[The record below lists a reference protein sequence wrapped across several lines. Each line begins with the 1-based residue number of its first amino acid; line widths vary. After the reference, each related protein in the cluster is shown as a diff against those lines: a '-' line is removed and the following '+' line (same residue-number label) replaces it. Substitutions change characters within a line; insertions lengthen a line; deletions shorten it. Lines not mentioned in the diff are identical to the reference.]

1 MLFYEH
7 VIKADRENRNYC
19 LATIVDT
26 KGNTPRGAGSKLIV
40 FDTGETFGSVGGG
53 AVERAVTD
61 DCLAL
66 LRTGGTLLKTYS
78 HFDEKDPALTCA
90 NNVTVFME
98 CSAHVPHLYLCGGG
112 HVAQAI
118 LRVAKSVGY
127 HVTLLDT
134 RDLSAFGDAVAAA
147 DEIVR
152 LESFSDIAKL
162 TFSPGAAVVVCTFSH
177 KGDEESVL
185 AAADKGPAYL
195 GILGG
200 KPKITGIFR
209 SLRSKGFTPEQIRG
223 IYAPVGLDTGGEKPA
238 EIAVSVMAEIM
249 TVLNGKTGRH
259 LKDLTDIPLDDE

>member
-19 LATIVDT
+19 LATIVKT
-26 KGNTPRGAGSKLIV
+26 TGNTPRGEGSKLLV

-53 AVERAVTD
+53 AVEKNVTD

-66 LRTGGTLLKTYS
+66 LRTGGTQLKTYS
-78 HFDEKDPALTCA
+78 HFEESDPAMASA
-90 NNVTVFME
+90 NQVTVFME

-118 LRVAKSVGY
+118 LKIAKTVGY
-127 HVTLLDT
+127 HVSLLDT
-134 RDLSAFGDAVAAA
+134 RDLSAFGDAVAEA

-152 LESFSDIAKL
+152 LESFSDIEKL
-162 TFSPGAAVVVCTFSH
+162 TLSPGAAVVVCTFSH
-177 KGDEESVL
+177 KGDEEAVL
-185 AAADKGPAYL
+185 AVAGKQPAYL

-200 KPKITGIFR
+200 RPKLTGIFHT
-209 SLRSKGFTPEQIRG
+209 LREKGFTTEQIRA
-223 IYAPVGLDTGGEKPA
+223 IRAPIGLDTGGEKPS

-249 TVLNGKTGRH
+249 TVLNQKTGRPMSE
-259 LKDLTDIPLDDE
+259 LTDIPLD

>member
-19 LATIVDT
+19 LATVVET
-26 KGNTPRGAGSKLIV
+26 KGNTPRGAGSKLLV

-53 AVERAVTD
+53 AVEKAVTE

-66 LRTGGTLLKTYS
+66 LASGGTLLKTYS
-78 HFDEKDPALTCA
+78 HFNESDPAMTCA
-90 NNVTVFME
+90 HNVTVFME

-118 LRVAKSVGY
+118 LKIAKTVGY
-127 HVTLLDT
+127 HVSLLDT
-134 RDLSAFGDAVAAA
+134 RDLSAFGDDVTAA

-152 LESFSDIAKL
+152 LESFSDIEKL
-162 TFSPGAAVVVCTFSH
+162 TLSPGAAVVVCTFSH

-185 AAADKGPAYL
+185 AVAGKQPAYL

-209 SLRSKGFTPEQIRG
+209 SLREKGFSPEQIRA
-223 IYAPVGLDTGGEKPA
+223 IHAPVGLDTGGEKPA

-249 TVLNGKTGRH
+249 TVLNGKSGRPMRE
-259 LKDLTDIPLDDE
+259 LIDIPLE

>member
-19 LATIVDT
+19 LATVVAT
-26 KGNTPRGAGSKLIV
+26 EGNTPRKAGSKLLV

-53 AVERAVTD
+53 AVEKSVTE

-66 LRTGGTLLKTYS
+66 LKTGGTLLKTYS
-78 HFDEKDPALTCA
+78 HFEENDPAMACA

-118 LRVAKSVGY
+118 LKIAKSVGY

-134 RDLSAFGDAVAAA
+134 RDLTAFGDAVEGA

-152 LESFSDIAKL
+152 LERFSDIEKQ

-177 KGDEESVL
+177 KGDEEAVL
-185 AAADKGPAYL
+185 AAAGKQPSYL

-200 KPKITGIFR
+200 KPKLTGIFHT
-209 SLRSKGFTPEQIRG
+209 LQEKGFSTEQIRS
-223 IYAPVGLDTGGEKPA
+223 IHAPIGLDTGGEKPA

-249 TVLNGKTGRH
+249 TVLNHKSGRPMKE
-259 LKDLTDIPLDDE
+259 LIDIPLE

>member
-19 LATIVDT
+19 LATVVET
-26 KGNTPRGAGSKLIV
+26 RGNTPRGAGSKLLV

-53 AVERAVTD
+53 AVEQAVVA

-66 LRTGGTLLKTYS
+66 LSTGGTLLKTYS
-78 HFDEKDPALTCA
+78 HFAESDPAMTCA
-90 NNVTVFME
+90 HNVTVFME

-118 LRVAKSVGY
+118 LKVAKSVGY

-134 RDLSAFGDAVAAA
+134 RDLTAFGDAVAAA
-147 DEIVR
+147 DEIVK
-152 LESFSDIAKL
+152 LESFSDIAGL

-185 AAADKGPAYL
+185 AVADKAPAYL

-200 KPKITGIFR
+200 RPKITGIFR
-209 SLRSKGFTPEQIRG
+209 SLREKGFAPEQIRQ

-259 LKDLTDIPLDDE
+259 MRDLTDIPIEE

>member
-19 LATIVDT
+19 LATIVKT
-26 KGNTPRGAGSKLIV
+26 TGNTPRGEGSKLLV

-53 AVERAVTD
+53 AVEKNVTD

-66 LRTGGTLLKTYS
+66 LRTGGTQLKTYS
-78 HFDEKDPALTCA
+78 HFEESDPAMASA
-90 NNVTVFME
+90 NQVTVFME

-118 LRVAKSVGY
+118 LKIAKTVGY
-127 HVTLLDT
+127 HVSLLDT
-134 RDLSAFGDAVAAA
+134 RDLSAFGDAVAEA

-152 LESFSDIAKL
+152 LESFSDMKNL

-185 AAADKGPAYL
+185 AVADKQLGYL

-209 SLRSKGFTPEQIRG
+209 SLREKGFTTDQIRA
-223 IYAPVGLDTGGEKPA
+223 IHAPVGLDTGGERPA

-249 TVLNGKTGRH
+249 TVLNGKTGRPMKE
-259 LKDLTDIPLDDE
+259 LVEIPLE